1 MNEGFKIFLCLALV
15 LGPIGEFCLFPEE
28 DIFPHWMYA
37 IIGFYGVLLWIDE
50 RLVPVVKDVADLFKN
65 GS

>member
-1 MNEGFKIFLCLALV
+1 
-15 LGPIGEFCLFPEE
+15 
-28 DIFPHWMYA
+28 MYA